1 MRPTE
6 SSDASTLNVSS
17 TSKSRPPPRKT
28 QFMALGATL
37 AFTQQ
42 QMPSRTSTEAARAA
56 WRSPASVLSEREG
69 SGSLRRE
76 RTPHK
81 RSSTCERE
89 GAQALQQSD
98 APQQNVCRM
107 PPSVRMAQE
116 VVAELGGGQ
125 VLLGSL
131 PGCQNR
137 KTAQGHVV
145 EGLRPARKVAA
156 LALMRAFSS
165 SANFS

>member
-1 MRPTE
+1 MPLAE
-6 SSDASTLNVSS
+6 SSGASTRNGSS
-17 TSKSRPPPRKT
+17 SSKSRPPPRKT
-28 QFMALGATL
+28 RFMALGGAL
-37 AFTQQ
+37 ALRQQ
-42 QMPSRTSTEAARAA
+42 QMPSWTSTEAARTA
-56 WRSPASVLSEREG
+56 WQSPASVLSEPEG

-89 GAQALQQSD
+89 GAQALYQSD
-98 APQQNVCRM
+98 APQQDVCRM

-131 PGCQNR
+131 PGCQKR
-137 KTAQGHVV
+137 KTAQGHGV
-145 EGLRPARKVAA
+145 EGLRSARKVAA